1 MFHPL
6 ELALCSNMLDITLSF
21 LGSCLNSKNGVK
33 KKVQDNSFFRVNLTR
48 FGGVVYT
55 PKMELKKRYRI
66 TSFLE

>member
-1 MFHPL
+1 MFEHVGHYTVIFR
-6 ELALCSNMLDITLSF
+6 EC
-21 LGSCLNSKNGVK
+21 CLNSKNGVK

-55 PKMELKKRYRI
+55 PKIELKKRYRI